1 NPARC
6 RCLECFDAQYLCI
19 RCMLQSHRQVP
30 LHQILH
36 WENGQSS
43 RVGLKSIGMCIPL
56 GHPSC
61 EMRLSEPHFI
71 IMDTDRPHDVAI
83 DFCGC
88 GVAGSPSGQLVA
100 ARLYPATYERPRA
113 AISFRMV

>member
-1 NPARC
+1 

-36 WENGQSS
+36 WDNGQSS
-43 RVGLKSIGMCIPL
+43 RVGLKAIGMTIPL

-61 EMRLSEPHFI
+61 GMRLTEHHFI
-71 IMDTDRPHDVAI
+71 IMDTDKPHDVAI

-88 GVAGSPSGQLVA
+88 STVGPPSAQLIA
-100 ARLYPATYERPRA
+100 AWLYPATCERPRA
-113 AISFRMV
+113 AISFHMV